1 MKVKKRRCRNFFI
14 WFFSIIFIFLLYS
27 ENVEPQVQIQEVIV
41 EKEIVIETEKEVE
54 KEVYVEVEP
63 ENHYSVSSVE
73 REMVARLL
81 YREAGATSLECQKM
95 VVSVIFNRYD
105 AQNGEA
111 TLSDIINEKGQ
122 FSPASILYRTTPT
135 EENYEAVDYVI
146 KNGSVLPSYVRFFR
160 AGYHFNWEGYHGY
173 TSIDNVYFGYL
184 ERDKEE

>member
-41 EKEIVIETEKEVE
+41 EKEIVIKTEKEVE

-63 ENHYSVSSVE
+63 ENHYSVSNVE

-105 AQNGEA
+105 ADEEA
-111 TLSDIINEKGQ
+111 TLYDIVYEKGQ
-122 FSPASILYRTTPT
+122 FSPASLIYRTTPT

-146 KNGSVLPSYVRFFR
+146 KNGSVLPSYVKYFR
-160 AGYHFNWEGYHGY
+160 ADYHFNWEGYHGY
-173 TSIDNVYFGYL
+173 TSIDGVYFGYL
-184 ERDKEE
+184 DRDKND

>member
-1 MKVKKRRCRNFFI
+1 MEVKKRRCRNFFI

-63 ENHYSVSSVE
+63 ENHYSVSNVE

-105 AQNGEA
+105 ADEEA
-111 TLSDIINEKGQ
+111 TLYDIVYEKGQ
-122 FSPASILYRTTPT
+122 FSPASLIYRTTPT

-146 KNGSVLPSYVRFFR
+146 KNGSVLPSYVKYFR
-160 AGYHFNWEGYHGY
+160 ADYHFNWEGYHGY
-173 TSIDNVYFGYL
+173 TSIDGVYFGYL
-184 ERDKEE
+184 DRDKND